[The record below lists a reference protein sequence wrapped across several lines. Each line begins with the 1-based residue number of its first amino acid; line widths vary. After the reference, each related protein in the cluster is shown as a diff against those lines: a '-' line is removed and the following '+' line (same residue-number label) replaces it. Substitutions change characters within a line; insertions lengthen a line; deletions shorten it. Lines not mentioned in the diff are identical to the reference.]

1 MARVLQPKDRDVTA
15 ERLLDS
21 SMRNSYDPEVDV
33 DWDAPL
39 VEGKGFLPEERVS
52 LYGTALWDR
61 LTEEQRLELAKHE
74 IGSITSVGLWTE
86 IVLIQ
91 LLARYAADLDP
102 RSPHTHYALTEIGD
116 ETRHAIMFGK
126 GIARLGLPAYGPP
139 PAVRI
144 PAKLFGAVIGGPAM
158 FASVLVV
165 EETTD
170 RLQRSMLDDDRI
182 QPMIRMIN
190 RIHVVEEARHVRYAR
205 EELVRG
211 MSGLSRPALELHRLV
226 TAVVAYAVV
235 NVMVH
240 PGVYKAVGLDPRLA
254 RAAALANP
262 HHHESRRWMAEK
274 VVAFLTE
281 VGMIGG
287 PSKRIWRKAHLL

>member
-21 SMRNSYDPEVDV
+21 SMRNSYDPDVDV

-52 LYGTALWDR
+52 LYGTALWDQ
-61 LTEEQRLELAKHE
+61 LTAEQRLELAKHE

-86 IVLIQ
+86 IVLMQ

-139 PAVRI
+139 RAVRV
-144 PAKLFGAVIGGPAM
+144 PAKLFGAAIGGPAM

-170 RLQRSMLDDDRI
+170 RLQRSMLDDDNI

-211 MSGLSRPALELHRLV
+211 MAGLSRSALELHRMV

-240 PGVYKAVGLDPRLA
+240 PGVYAAVGLDLRQA

-287 PSKRIWRKAHLL
+287 PSKRIWRKAHLI

>member
-1 MARVLQPKDRDVTA
+1 MARVLQPKDRDLTA
-15 ERLLDS
+15 QRLLDS
-21 SMRNSYDPEVDV
+21 SMRNSYDPDVDV

-39 VEGKGFLPEERVS
+39 VDGKGFMPEERVS
-52 LYGTALWDR
+52 LYGTPLWHG
-61 LTEEQRLELAKHE
+61 LTPEQRLELAKHE

-86 IVLIQ
+86 IVLMQ

-139 PAVRI
+139 RAVRV
-144 PAKLFGAVIGGPAM
+144 PAKLFGAIIGGPAM

-170 RLQRSMLDDDRI
+170 RLQRSMLDDERI

-211 MSGLSRPALELHRLV
+211 LAKLSRPALEVHRLV
-226 TAVVAYAVV
+226 TAVVAHTVV
-235 NVMVH
+235 NVLVH
-240 PGVYKAVGLDPRLA
+240 PGVYAAVGLNPREA

-262 HHHESRRWMAEK
+262 HHHETRRWLAEK
-274 VVAFLTE
+274 IVAFLTE

-287 PSKRIWRKAHLL
+287 PTKRIWQKAHLL

>member
-21 SMRNSYDPEVDV
+21 SMRNSYDPDVDV

-52 LYGTALWDR
+52 LYGTALWDQ
-61 LTEEQRLELAKHE
+61 LTAEQRLELAKHE

-86 IVLIQ
+86 IVLMQ

-139 PAVRI
+139 RAVRV
-144 PAKLFGAVIGGPAM
+144 PAKLFGAAIGGPAM

-170 RLQRSMLDDDRI
+170 RLQRSMLDDDNI

-211 MSGLSRPALELHRLV
+211 MAGLSRSALELHRMV

-240 PGVYKAVGLDPRLA
+240 PGVYAAVGLDPRQA

-287 PSKRIWRKAHLL
+287 PSKRIWRKAHLI